1 MSFIKRPEPQRTPCM
16 MLLEEITDIWGIL
29 EQLSRR
35 LAVLEAD
42 RSGNHPPARPERPSD
57 GQEA

>member
-16 MLLEEITDIWGIL
+16 MLLEEMADIWGIL

-35 LAVLEAD
+35 LAVLEGN
-42 RSGNHPPARPERPSD
+42 RPGNHPPTGPERPPD
-57 GQEA
+57 GAD